1 MLSFLK
7 TPLAELKPGGPTESP
22 LPRNTRRGLRSS
34 VPPRDSAMAVD
45 SDEWLVPTSQ
55 SQDLKPFFISPPRPG
70 GTVLLK
76 DTTPK
81 PLRQSQGYMNQP
93 SQPLPS
99 ILATIQTSSHT
110 ITRETDAVVTSQIDE
125 AELRL
130 PHSVQAG
137 PSRAPAFSSPSNSP
151 TRHNDDDPLTSPLLP
166 SSLLPST
173 DPNRSSRGDA
183 ALDFVQYQA
192 TPTTRKYSID
202 SPNKDFKFFESQ
214 TTLSPAWSQPRSFE
228 RWRLRDLLDS
238 QHAFGDGK
246 AGLEAEAEG
255 REPGEGLK
263 TTDGEESEELENA
276 ATMAS
281 SITQAESQDLTEWF
295 LRVHPEL
302 KFGGKAPPYKSSP
315 SSLRSSKSDSDSAKP
330 NGNESGSGSRVEQVE
345 IINIEDTPPSSQ
357 NSKKS
362 GHPDPITSRIE
373 NMGMMSPVKAPSS
386 LTESESQSGSPRKAQ
401 DGDESQGGSLGESA
415 LAFSQPTLDPLMV
428 FLDMFEGGD
437 SVPRDSQSVINVDD

>member
-1 MLSFLK
+1 
-7 TPLAELKPGGPTESP
+7 
-22 LPRNTRRGLRSS
+22 
-34 VPPRDSAMAVD
+34 MAVD

-55 SQDLKPFFISPPRPG
+55 SQDLKPFFVSPPRPG

-110 ITRETDAVVTSQIDE
+110 GTQETDAVVTSQIEE
-125 AELRL
+125 AELWL

-137 PSRAPAFSSPSNSP
+137 PSRALAFSSPSNSP
-151 TRHNDDDPLTSPLLP
+151 TRHNDDGPLTSPLLP
-166 SSLLPST
+166 SSLLSST
-173 DPNRSSRGDA
+173 NPNRSSRGDIDA
-183 ALDFVQYQA
+183 ALDFVQYQT
-192 TPTTRKYSID
+192 TPTTRKSSID
-202 SPNKDFKFFESQ
+202 SPGRDLKFFESQ
-214 TTLSPAWSQPRSFE
+214 TTLSPTWSQPRSFE
-228 RWRLRDLLDS
+228 RWRLQDLLDS

-255 REPGEGLK
+255 CEPGEGLK
-263 TTDGEESEELENA
+263 TTDGEESEELEKA
-276 ATMAS
+276 AMMAS

-315 SSLRSSKSDSDSAKP
+315 SSLGSSKSDSDSAKP

-345 IINIEDTPPSSQ
+345 IITIEDTPPSSQ

-362 GHPDPITSRIE
+362 GHPDLITSCIE

-386 LTESESQSGSPRKAQ
+386 LTESGSQSGSPRKAQ
-401 DGDESQGGSLGESA
+401 HGDESQGGSLGESA
-415 LAFSQPTLDPLMV
+415 LAFSQPTLDPLMA
-428 FLDMFEGGD
+428 FLDIFEGD
-437 SVPRDSQSVINVDD
+437 ARFW